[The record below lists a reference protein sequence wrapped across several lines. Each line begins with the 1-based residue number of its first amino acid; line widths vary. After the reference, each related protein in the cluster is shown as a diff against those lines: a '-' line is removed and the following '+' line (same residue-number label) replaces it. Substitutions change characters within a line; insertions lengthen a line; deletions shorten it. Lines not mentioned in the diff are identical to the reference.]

1 MKSEN
6 IEKVADACRK
16 GNLEDFGL
24 LFDAFHQKIYR
35 FVYFRTHHRE
45 TAEDITS
52 QIFTK
57 ALEHISSFDP
67 SKASFSTWLYQIA
80 RNSLIDN
87 YKSNRPVEPPEQLE
101 DISSNQ
107 NLERQTEAV
116 LNLEKVKK
124 FLSTLDE
131 EKREVVTMRVWDGL
145 SYKEIAEVLGR
156 TESSCK
162 MTFVRAMEKLN
173 KEAAFALLYLLMLKA
188 G

>member
-1 MKSEN
+1 MEIDQKTL
-6 IEKVADACRK
+6 IARCQA
-16 GNLEDFGL
+16 GHLEDFAL
-24 LFDAFHQKIYR
+24 LYDMFARKIYD
-35 FVYFRTHHRE
+35 FIFYRTMHKE
-45 TAEDITS
+45 TAEDLTS
-52 QIFTK
+52 LTFTK
-57 ALEHISSFDP
+57 ALERISSFNSD
-67 SKASFSTWLYQIA
+67 KGTFSAWLYQIA

-87 YKSNRPVEPPEQLE
+87 YKSNRPVAPPEELE